1 MYSLT
6 INMGVFNLK
15 LVKLT
20 TKEEPKLYSKEELC
34 IAVEKFVYKICN
46 KYTNIETF
54 SDPFDEI
61 LSIAL
66 ISFTKAYESYDI
78 NSKRTFLSYLSI
90 LIRNDVLNEYKYS
103 KKGKIYYNNRKK
115 EELSMEA
122 PIGIDKDGNE
132 VTFLD
137 IISNKSITNSEIN
150 YMENKEMMDA
160 INFCINNI
168 LLEREKI
175 ILYYKLEGLSQRKM
189 VKLVGISQPHISR
202 SEKKIYEKIRKYL
215 KKNKLI

>member
-1 MYSLT
+1 MEK
-6 INMGVFNLK
+6 K
-15 LVKLT
+15 LFRLIT
-20 TKEEPKLYSKEELC
+20 NEEPKLYSKEELW
-34 IAVEKFVYKICN
+34 IAVEKFVYIECK
-46 KYTNIETF
+46 KYLNLD
-54 SDPFDEI
+54 SFDEI
-61 LSIAL
+61 LSIVFV
-66 ISFTKAYESYDI
+66 SFTKAYNKYNID
-78 NSKRTFLSYLSI
+78 SKTTFPTYLST
-90 LIRNDVLNEYKYS
+90 LIRNDVLDEYKYT

-168 LLEREKI
+168 LSKREKL

-189 VKLVGISQPHISR
+189 VKLLGISQPQISR
-202 SEKKIYEKIRKYL
+202 SEKKYMRKYE
-215 KKNKLI
+215 NI

>member
-1 MYSLT
+1 MERKLFSLKT
-6 INMGVFNLK
+6 N
-15 LVKLT
+15 
-20 TKEEPKLYSKEELC
+20 EEPKLYSKEELW

-78 NSKRTFLSYLSI
+78 NSKRTFLSYLTI
-90 LIRNDVLNEYKYS
+90 LIRNDVLMEYRYNKD
-103 KKGKIYYNNRKK
+103 GKRYYNKK
-115 EELSMEA
+115 REESSMEA

-132 VTFLD
+132 ITFLD
-137 IISNKSITNSEIN
+137 ILTIENTVYDYI
-150 YMENKEMMDA
+150 ENKELINT

-168 LLEREKI
+168 LTEKEKIVLYYRLESLTQQKISDILGFSRSYISRLERKA
-175 ILYYKLEGLSQRKM
+175 YN
-189 VKLVGISQPHISR
+189 
-202 SEKKIYEKIRKYL
+202 KIRKYL

>member
-1 MYSLT
+1 MEK
-6 INMGVFNLK
+6 K
-15 LVKLT
+15 LFRLIT
-20 TKEEPKLYSKEELC
+20 NEEPKLYSKEELW

-78 NSKRTFLSYLSI
+78 NSKRPFLSYLSI
-90 LIRNDVLNEYKYS
+90 LIRNDVLMEYRYNKD
-103 KKGKIYYNNRKK
+103 GKRYYNKK
-115 EELSMEA
+115 REESSMEA

-132 VTFLD
+132 ITFLD
-137 IISNKSITNSEIN
+137 ILTIENTVYDYI
-150 YMENKEMMDA
+150 ENKELINT

-168 LLEREKI
+168 LTEKEKI
-175 ILYYKLEGLSQRKM
+175 VLYYRLESLTQQKISDILGVSRSYISKLELKACN
-189 VKLVGISQPHISR
+189 
-202 SEKKIYEKIRKYL
+202 KIRKYL

>member
-1 MYSLT
+1 MERKLFSLKT
-6 INMGVFNLK
+6 N
-15 LVKLT
+15 
-20 TKEEPKLYSKEELC
+20 EEPKLYSKEELW

-78 NSKRTFLSYLSI
+78 NSKRPFLSYLSI
-90 LIRNDVLNEYKYS
+90 LIRNDVLMEYRYS
-103 KKGKIYYNNRKK
+103 KDGKRYYNKK
-115 EELSMEA
+115 RVESSMEA
-122 PIGIDKDGNE
+122 PISIDKDGNE
-132 VTFLD
+132 ISFQD
-137 IISNKSITNSEIN
+137 ILTIENTVYDYI
-150 YMENKEMMDA
+150 ENKELINT

-168 LLEREKI
+168 LTEKEKI
-175 ILYYKLEGLSQRKM
+175 VLYYRLESLTQQK
-189 VKLVGISQPHISR
+189 ISDILGISR
-202 SEKKIYEKIRKYL
+202 SYVSRLERKAYNKIRKYL

>member
-1 MYSLT
+1 MEK
-6 INMGVFNLK
+6 K
-15 LVKLT
+15 LFRLIT
-20 TKEEPKLYSKEELC
+20 NEEPKLYSKEELW
-34 IAVEKFVYKICN
+34 IAVEKFVYSECK
-46 KYTNIETF
+46 KYLNLD
-54 SDPFDEI
+54 SFDEI
-61 LSIAL
+61 LSIVFV
-66 ISFTKAYESYDI
+66 SFTKAYESYDI

-90 LIRNDVLNEYKYS
+90 LIRNDVLMEYRYNKD
-103 KKGKIYYNNRKK
+103 GKRYYNKK
-115 EELSMEA
+115 REESSMEA

-132 VTFLD
+132 ITFLD

-168 LLEREKI
+168 LTEKEKI
-175 ILYYKLEGLSQRKM
+175 ILYYKLEGLTQRKM

>member
-1 MYSLT
+1 MERKLFSLKT
-6 INMGVFNLK
+6 N
-15 LVKLT
+15 
-20 TKEEPKLYSKEELC
+20 EEPKLYSKEELW

-78 NSKRTFLSYLSI
+78 NSKRTFLSYLTI
-90 LIRNDVLNEYKYS
+90 LIRNDVLMEYRYNKD
-103 KKGKIYYNNRKK
+103 GKRYYNKK
-115 EELSMEA
+115 REESSMEA

-132 VTFLD
+132 ITFLD
-137 IISNKSITNSEIN
+137 ILTIENTVYDYI
-150 YMENKEMMDA
+150 ENKELINT

-168 LLEREKI
+168 LTEKEKI
-175 ILYYKLEGLSQRKM
+175 VLYYRLESLTQQK
-189 VKLVGISQPHISR
+189 ISDILGISR
-202 SEKKIYEKIRKYL
+202 SYVSRLERKAYNKIRKYL

>member
-1 MYSLT
+1 MERKLFSLKT
-6 INMGVFNLK
+6 N
-15 LVKLT
+15 
-20 TKEEPKLYSKEELC
+20 EEPKLYSKEELW

-78 NSKRTFLSYLSI
+78 NSKRPFLSYLSI
-90 LIRNDVLNEYKYS
+90 LIRNDVLMEYRYNKD
-103 KKGKIYYNNRKK
+103 GKRYYNKK
-115 EELSMEA
+115 REESSMEA

-132 VTFLD
+132 ITFLD
-137 IISNKSITNSEIN
+137 ILSNNLENTVCDYI
-150 YMENKEMMDA
+150 ENKELINT

-168 LLEREKI
+168 LTEKEKI
-175 ILYYKLEGLSQRKM
+175 VLYYRLESLTQQKISDILGVSRSYISKLELKA
-189 VKLVGISQPHISR
+189 
-202 SEKKIYEKIRKYL
+202 YNKIRKYL

>member
-1 MYSLT
+1 MERKLFSLKT
-6 INMGVFNLK
+6 N
-15 LVKLT
+15 
-20 TKEEPKLYSKEELC
+20 EEPKLYSKEELW

-78 NSKRTFLSYLSI
+78 NSKRPFLSYLSI
-90 LIRNDVLNEYKYS
+90 LIRNDVLMEYRYS
-103 KKGKIYYNNRKK
+103 KDGKRYYNKK
-115 EELSMEA
+115 RVESSMEA
-122 PIGIDKDGNE
+122 PISIDKDGNE
-132 VTFLD
+132 ISFQD
-137 IISNKSITNSEIN
+137 ILTIENTVYDYI
-150 YMENKEMMDA
+150 ENKELINT

-168 LLEREKI
+168 LTEKEKIVLYYRLESLTQQKISDILGVSRSYISRLERKA
-175 ILYYKLEGLSQRKM
+175 YN
-189 VKLVGISQPHISR
+189 
-202 SEKKIYEKIRKYL
+202 KIRKYL

>member
-1 MYSLT
+1 MERKLFSLKT
-6 INMGVFNLK
+6 N
-15 LVKLT
+15 
-20 TKEEPKLYSKEELC
+20 EEPKLYSKEELW

-78 NSKRTFLSYLSI
+78 NSKRTFLSYLTI
-90 LIRNDVLNEYKYS
+90 LIRNDVLMEYRYNKD
-103 KKGKIYYNNRKK
+103 GKRYYNKK
-115 EELSMEA
+115 RVESSMEA
-122 PIGIDKDGNE
+122 PISIDKDGNE
-132 VTFLD
+132 ISFQD
-137 IISNKSITNSEIN
+137 ILTIENTVYDYI
-150 YMENKEMMDA
+150 ENKELINT

-168 LLEREKI
+168 LTEKEKI
-175 ILYYKLEGLSQRKM
+175 VLYYRLESLTQQK
-189 VKLVGISQPHISR
+189 ISDILGISR
-202 SEKKIYEKIRKYL
+202 SYVSRLERKAYNKIRKYL

>member
-1 MYSLT
+1 MERKLFSLKT
-6 INMGVFNLK
+6 N
-15 LVKLT
+15 
-20 TKEEPKLYSKEELC
+20 EEPKLYSKEELW

-90 LIRNDVLNEYKYS
+90 LIRNDVLMEYRYS
-103 KKGKIYYNNRKK
+103 KDGKRYYNKK
-115 EELSMEA
+115 REESSMEA

-132 VTFLD
+132 ITFLD
-137 IISNKSITNSEIN
+137 ILTIENTVYDYI
-150 YMENKEMMDA
+150 ENKELINT

-168 LLEREKI
+168 LTEKEKI
-175 ILYYKLEGLSQRKM
+175 VLYYRLESLTQQK
-189 VKLVGISQPHISR
+189 ISDILGISR
-202 SEKKIYEKIRKYL
+202 SYVSRLERKAYNKIRKYL

>member
-1 MYSLT
+1 MERKLFSLKT
-6 INMGVFNLK
+6 N
-15 LVKLT
+15 
-20 TKEEPKLYSKEELC
+20 EEPKLYSKEELW

-78 NSKRTFLSYLSI
+78 NSKRTFLSYLTI
-90 LIRNDVLNEYKYS
+90 LIRNDVLMEYRYNKD
-103 KKGKIYYNNRKK
+103 GKRYYNKK
-115 EELSMEA
+115 REESSMEA

-132 VTFLD
+132 ITFLD
-137 IISNKSITNSEIN
+137 ILTIENTVYDYI
-150 YMENKEMMDA
+150 ENKELINT

-168 LLEREKI
+168 LTEKEKI
-175 ILYYKLEGLSQRKM
+175 VLYYRLESLTQQKISDILGVSRSYISKLELKA
-189 VKLVGISQPHISR
+189 
-202 SEKKIYEKIRKYL
+202 YNKIRKYL

>member
-1 MYSLT
+1 MEK
-6 INMGVFNLK
+6 K
-15 LVKLT
+15 LFRLIT
-20 TKEEPKLYSKEELC
+20 NEEPKLYSKEELW
-34 IAVEKFVYKICN
+34 IAVEKFVYIECK
-46 KYTNIETF
+46 KYLNLD
-54 SDPFDEI
+54 SFDEI
-61 LSIAL
+61 LSIVFV
-66 ISFTKAYESYDI
+66 SFTKAYNKYNID
-78 NSKRTFLSYLSI
+78 SKTTFPTYLST
-90 LIRNDVLNEYKYS
+90 LIRNDVLDEYKYS

-175 ILYYKLEGLSQRKM
+175 ILYYKLEGLTQRKM
-189 VKLVGISQPHISR
+189 VKLLGISQPHISR
-202 SEKKIYEKIRKYL
+202 LEKKYMRKYE
-215 KKNKLI
+215 NI